1 MRKIIK
7 GSLVVI
13 ASTLLLSG
21 CNLFQNQWGEM
32 MSNWNG
38 RNVTIRTYDAD
49 AEQIDSITGKG
60 VKIQPDKKFDVF
72 SGNETYEK
80 GSVLSITVG
89 RQVIHHVGSSL
100 VANESGLEPL
110 DIDYGKISISSEAAG
125 VPYLSHIQAELANKY
140 QGRKK
145 IIMVRSQTG
154 KPLAI
159 YGGDRVSIFA
169 PKDIKNA
176 TVLQIDGKYLFLYRT
191 DYTIYDAKLLIN

>member
-60 VKIQPDKKFDVF
+60 VKNKQKKKFDVF
-72 SGNETYEK
+72 SGNETNEK